1 MKTMPKALLMI
12 LSYIF
17 SMFVMPGVAVT
28 AMVNVFGVRDR
39 ALLMVMGNF
48 ISYAFLAICAL
59 TILGGDLMDDFK
71 KLPKWNKIVGAVL
84 GGWGLLFLANII
96 SSQIVFFFNNTNEAS
111 QNQQAINSIMNVH
124 PFIMAATTV
133 LLAPLV
139 EELVFR
145 KTIMGSMSK
154 LPPFFSIAL
163 SSFLFGLI
171 HVISGRDFIFIIPYM
186 AMGIPLGWSYYR
198 HKNIWIPIGIHVL
211 QNLFSTLVIVIPLLL
226 GS

>member
-17 SMFVMPGVAVT
+17 SMFVMPSVAIT
-28 AMVNVFGVRDR
+28 FMIRIIGVREP
-39 ALLMVMGNF
+39 AMLMVMGNF
-48 ISYAFLAICAL
+48 ISYLFLAVCAL
-59 TILGGDLMDDFK
+59 VILGGDLVADFK
-71 KLPKWNKIVGAVL
+71 KLPAWHKIVGAVL
-84 GGWGLLFLANII
+84 GGWGLLFLANI
-96 SSQIVFFFNNTNEAS
+96 VAS
-111 QNQQAINSIMNVH
+111 NLLHALTAVEGASKNQQAINTIMDVH

-145 KTIMGSMSK
+145 KTIMGGLKK
-154 LPPFFSIAL
+154 LHPILSIGL

-171 HVISGRDFIFIIPYM
+171 HVVSGGDFIFIIPYM

-198 HKNIWIPIGIHVL
+198 HKNIWIPIGIHVM
-211 QNLFSTLVIVIPLLL
+211 QNLFSTLVIILPLFLR
-226 GS
+226 